1 MRTLRDYAEMEKI
14 AKTDCEDLEKIE
26 QRKAALTQQIEEL
39 TEKHKKL
46 TKEVKK
52 RKRTREEPPP
62 PPQGKDMK
70 RLMEAYEE
78 ETREEDEKKRKHELE
93 PEQETYEE
101 ETREEDEKKRKHEL
115 EPEQETYEEEMPQKQ
130 EDPIYNHEDPL
141 QQYFGSFTP
150 TVTGDATTQTG
161 KQKRSTTIKEIV
173 NNEFR
178 TQERIIKEL
187 HAKLDQFIEREQSR
201 RHRRESAEA
210 QQQRQI
216 VISNDV
222 VTSKLITLTEQIANI
237 QKNLDTNHQLIRS
250 RR

>member
-26 QRKAALTQQIEEL
+26 ERKAALTQQIEEL

-70 RLMEAYEE
+70 RLMEA
-78 ETREEDEKKRKHELE
+78 
-93 PEQETYEE
+93 YEE

-222 VTSKLITLTEQIANI
+222 VTSKLITLTEQVAKI